1 MSPSFVTYAE
11 TMTCTAESFKSA
23 FRHHPSGVAVITL
36 DSSTGPVALTASS
49 VFSVSAEPPM
59 LVFSVSKT
67 ASASIPLHE
76 SSDIVVHLIA
86 VDQLELAKLC
96 AKHGA
101 DRFAGDVWTWS
112 RYETGEPYFESPA
125 VRLRCRIAQRV
136 EAGASTLIVG
146 EVLDIYIAEDA
157 DAQAPLVYH
166 DREWHRLD
174 DGSIL

>member
-1 MSPSFVTYAE
+1 
-11 TMTCTAESFKSA
+11 MTCSPDLFKAA

-67 ASASIPLHE
+67 ASASAPLHVAE
-76 SSDIVVHLIA
+76 TLVVHLIA
-86 VDQLELAKLC
+86 TPQLELAKLC

-112 RYETGEPYFESPA
+112 RYDSGEPFFEAPA

-146 EVLDIYIAEDA
+146 EVLDVAISDDA
-157 DAQAPLVYH
+157 DGLAPLVYH
-166 DREWHRLD
+166 DRAWHRLD
-174 DGSIL
+174 DGSVL

>member
-1 MSPSFVTYAE
+1 MSCSPDL
-11 TMTCTAESFKSA
+11 FKAA
-23 FRHHPSGVAVITL
+23 FRHHPSGVAVITI

-67 ASASIPLHE
+67 ASASAPLHVAE
-76 SSDIVVHLIA
+76 TLVVHLIA
-86 VDQLELAKLC
+86 TPQLELAKLC

-101 DRFAGDVWTWS
+101 DRFAGDVWTWR
-112 RYETGEPYFESPA
+112 RYDSGEPFFEAPA

-146 EVLDIYIAEDA
+146 EVLDVAISDDA
-157 DAQAPLVYH
+157 DVLAPLVYH
-166 DREWHRLD
+166 DRAWHRLD
-174 DGSIL
+174 DGSVL

>member
-1 MSPSFVTYAE
+1 MS
-11 TMTCTAESFKSA
+11 CTAESFKAA

-36 DSSTGPVALTASS
+36 DSANGPVALTASS

-59 LVFSVSKT
+59 LVFSVAKM
-67 ASASIPLHE
+67 ASASQPLHE
-76 SSDIVVHLIA
+76 SSDIVVHLIS
-86 VDQLELAKLC
+86 VDQIDLAKLC
-96 AKHGA
+96 AQRGA

-112 RYETGEPYFESPA
+112 RYETGEPFFDAPA
-125 VRLRCRIAQRV
+125 VRLRCRVTERM

-146 EVLDIYIAEDA
+146 EVLDIYISDDA

-174 DGSIL
+174 DGSVL

>member
-1 MSPSFVTYAE
+1 
-11 TMTCTAESFKSA
+11 MTCSPDLFKAA

-67 ASASIPLHE
+67 ASASAPLHVAE
-76 SSDIVVHLIA
+76 TLVVHLIA
-86 VDQLELAKLC
+86 TPQLELAKLC

-112 RYETGEPYFESPA
+112 RYDSGEPFFEAPA

-146 EVLDIYIAEDA
+146 EVLDVMISDDA
-157 DAQAPLVYH
+157 DVLAPLVYH
-166 DREWHRLD
+166 DRAWHRLD
-174 DGSIL
+174 DGSVL